1 MITKKSNTKRDG
13 FSGKFGIIAAAA
25 GSAVG
30 LGNIWKFPYEA
41 GANGGSAFIIVYIL
55 FVVLI
60 GLPVMLSE
68 FIIGRNAQKNVFGAF
83 RAIKPNQK
91 VWGLVGMLGVFVA
104 FIILAFYGT
113 VAGWTVEYL
122 YQSLANNL
130 TGHSAEEYTSMF
142 DEFIKNPYRPV
153 IWQIFFMILT
163 GLIVL
168 VGVKNGIEKSAKI
181 MMPLLLVLLIGLGI
195 KALTLDGAYKGL
207 EFLFYPDFSH
217 FTYKSVLEALGQ
229 SFFSLSLGMGTLIT
243 YASYV
248 AKDDNI
254 VKTSF
259 IVAGADTF
267 IAILA
272 GIVIF
277 PAVFAFGISPGAGPG
292 LVFVTLPN
300 VFAQI
305 QGGEFFAI
313 AFFLSLT
320 VAALTSSISLLEVI
334 VAYFKEEL
342 KIERKFSTIIAVVV
356 ISILGVFC
364 TLSFGPLK
372 DFTIFGHTI
381 FDAADFLASNIILP
395 IGGFSIAIFVG
406 WFMDTKE
413 IKAEISSDN
422 MYKIKIYGVYRFLI
436 KYIVPFAIL
445 LVFLSSIGI
454 I

>member
-1 MITKKSNTKRDG
+1 MIKNSKNSKRDG
-13 FSGKFGIIAAAA
+13 FTGKFGIIAAAA

-41 GANGGSAFIIVYIL
+41 GENGGSAFIIVYIL

-68 FIIGRNAQKNVFGAF
+68 FVIGRNAGKNVFGAF
-83 RAIKPNQK
+83 RTIKPGQK
-91 VWGLVGMLGVFVA
+91 VWGLVGMLGVLVA

-113 VAGWTVEYL
+113 IAGWTMEYL
-122 YQSLANNL
+122 YLSFTNNL
-130 TGHSAEEYTSMF
+130 SGHSSSEYVDIFNTF
-142 DEFIKNPYRPV
+142 TQNPIRPV
-153 IWQIFFMILT
+153 LWQVFFMILT

-181 MMPLLLVLLIGLGI
+181 MMPLLLILLIGLGI
-195 KALTLDGAYKGL
+195 KALTLPDSYKGL
-207 EFLFYPDFSH
+207 QFLFSPDFSN

-248 AKDDNI
+248 SKDENI
-254 VKTSF
+254 VETSF
-259 IVAGADTF
+259 IVAGADTL

-277 PAVFAFGISPGAGPG
+277 PAVFSFGISPGGGPG

-342 KIERKFSTIIAVVV
+342 KIERKVSATIGVVV

-364 TLSFGPLK
+364 TLSYGPLK
-372 DFTIFGHTI
+372 NFTIFGKTI

-395 IGGFSIAIFVG
+395 VGGFSIAIFVG
-406 WFMDTKE
+406 WFMDQEK
-413 IKAEISSDN
+413 IKSEVTSDN
-422 MYKIKIYGVYRFLI
+422 KYKIKIYGVYRFLI
-436 KYIVPFAIL
+436 KYVIPFAIL
-445 LVFLSSIGI
+445 LVFLSSIGVI
-454 I
+454 